1 MRQSHLSFGIS
12 GACVQCFRLPHEITC
27 PRLPRCPP
35 ELSVLLVFSMDHIN
49 ENLPV
54 KPVASRVG
62 RAHQRYNPES
72 GARMVAGCICLNDS
86 KDKVVMILSSAH
98 KGQWV
103 FPKGGIEDD
112 EGDDFVV
119 SAVRET
125 WEEAGC
131 EGRVLNKLPVVLDMR
146 GAKAPVLS
154 KQEQKKDFDPH
165 KVVPRLE
172 FHFYELLVLEMAT
185 EWPEADK
192 RERRWCTYS
201 EAKHE
206 LLKAKR
212 PELVSALD
220 SSCIVKDTKGAEG
233 ADEY

>member
-1 MRQSHLSFGIS
+1 
-12 GACVQCFRLPHEITC
+12 
-27 PRLPRCPP
+27 
-35 ELSVLLVFSMDHIN
+35 
-49 ENLPV
+49 
-54 KPVASRVG
+54 
-62 RAHQRYNPES
+62 
-72 GARMVAGCICLNDS
+72 MVAGCICLNDS

-103 FPKGGIEDD
+103 FPKGGIETD
-112 EGDDFVV
+112 EGEDFVV

-131 EGRVLNKLPVVLDMR
+131 EGRVMEKLPVVLDMR
-146 GAKAPVLS
+146 GPKAPVLS
-154 KQEQKKDFDPH
+154 EDDRQKDFDP
-165 KVVPRLE
+165 KKIVPRLE
-172 FHFYELLVLEMAT
+172 FHFYEMSVLSMAS

-212 PELVSALD
+212 PELLSALD
-220 SSCIVKDTKGAEG
+220 SSCILKDSVGFEG
-233 ADEY
+233 KDEY